1 MSALTHWLALQGIP
15 GPQARHSNGDTPRT
29 RATGQGQD
37 AIVLAYHQRTK
48 HRLERYAAGPET
60 LDWDAQPD
68 PFRRFA
74 GAPLVSLP
82 LPADGDTA
90 TWTQLFTPGAIAP
103 HAASRD
109 SLGLLL
115 ELSFALS
122 AWKEYGPDRWA
133 QRCNPSSGNL
143 HPTEVYLL
151 ARGLA
156 DVGDG
161 LYHYVPK
168 EHGLEL
174 RAGFTVP
181 LPSDIQASPLGQ
193 PTSGQ
198 PAPDALP
205 TASSGAV
212 ACAPTPRLLVGFS
225 SIHWREA
232 WKYGERAFRY
242 CQLDMGHAIG
252 ALRYA
257 AAVLGWRLREVALSH
272 AEVAA
277 LLGLDRAEDFASA
290 EREEPEAVFEL
301 LLSPETGPALQAAEA
316 GTPACVDVAKTKTG
330 AAETG
335 GDVGAAL
342 IDWFSGAAWRGQAN
356 RLDRHPMYRWPV
368 IDEVAQAS
376 RRSQRPAVKPLPPL
390 AARRLLPATEAKAAD
405 LIRSRRSAQ
414 RFDRRARLEA
424 DKFWPMMAALMPQ
437 TPQGQATLPWDALCA
452 PAAVH
457 AVLFAHRIDGL
468 APGAYLLPRHA
479 SALPALQAALPH
491 LAWSPAPGHPAD
503 IPLYELTQN
512 PALAGTVRT
521 LSCHQAIGADALFV
535 VALLAQFDETLE
547 HAPWHYRDLLQ
558 EAGLIGQALY
568 LEAEAAGLR
577 GTGIGCY
584 FDDAMHELLGLS
596 GPLSDLATG
605 PWQVLYHFSVGQ
617 PVPDTRITSSPP
629 YDKENRP

>member
-1 MSALTHWLALQGIP
+1 MTSPQHSAA
-15 GPQARHSNGDTPRT
+15 
-29 RATGQGQD
+29 
-37 AIVLAYHQRTK
+37 VLAYHQRTK
-48 HRLERYAAGPET
+48 HRLERYATGPET

-74 GAPLVSLP
+74 GAPFVWLP
-82 LPADGDTA
+82 LPADHNSA
-90 TWTQLFTPGAIAP
+90 TWAQLFTPDAVAP
-103 HAASRD
+103 HAARLD

-122 AWKEYGPDRWA
+122 AWKEFGPDRWA

-143 HPTEVYLL
+143 HPTEVYVL

-161 LYHYVPK
+161 LYHYAPK
-168 EHGLEL
+168 EHGLEQ
-174 RAGFTVP
+174 RASFT
-181 LPSDIQASPLGQ
+181 AAHA
-193 PTSGQ
+193 
-198 PAPDALP
+198 PA
-205 TASSGAV
+205 
-212 ACAPTPRLLVGFS
+212 PRLLIGFS

-257 AAVLGWRLREVALSH
+257 AAVLGWQLREVALSH

-277 LLGLDRAEDFASA
+277 LLGLNRAEDFSNA

-301 LLSPETGPALQAAEA
+301 RLSPDA
-316 GTPACVDVAKTKTG
+316 GT
-330 AAETG
+330 AA
-335 GDVGAAL
+335 DAATL
-342 IDWFSGAAWRGQAN
+342 IDWFKGAVWGGQAN

-368 IDEVAQAS
+368 IDDVAQAS
-376 RRSQRPAVKPLPPL
+376 RRSTRPTLALPPPL
-390 AARRLLPATEAKAAD
+390 AARRLLPTTSAKAAD

-424 DKFWPMMAALMPQ
+424 DKFWPLLAALMPQ
-437 TPQGQATLPWDALCA
+437 TPQGQTTLPWDTLSA

-457 AVLFAHRIDGL
+457 AVLFAHRVDGL
-468 APGAYLLPRHA
+468 EPGAYFLPRHA
-479 SALPALQAALPH
+479 AAQPALQAALPH
-491 LAWSPAPGHPAD
+491 LTWAAVPGHPTD
-503 IPLYELTQN
+503 VPLYALSHN
-512 PALAGTVRT
+512 PALAGTLRT
-521 LSCHQAIGADALFV
+521 LSCHQAIGADAVFV
-535 VALLAQFDETLE
+535 VALLAQFDETLAQ
-547 HAPWHYRDLLQ
+547 APWHYRDLLQ
-558 EAGLIGQALY
+558 EAGLIGQVLY
-568 LEAEAAGLR
+568 LEAEVAGLR

-596 GPLSDLATG
+596 GPLPDAPTG
-605 PWQVLYHFSVGQ
+605 QWQVLYHFSIGL
-617 PVPDTRITSSPP
+617 PVLDTRITSSPP

>member
-1 MSALTHWLALQGIP
+1 MSTP
-15 GPQARHSNGDTPRT
+15 DTT
-29 RATGQGQD
+29 AT
-37 AIVLAYHQRTK
+37 VLAYHQRTK
-48 HRLERYAAGPET
+48 HQLARYAAGPET

-74 GAPLVSLP
+74 GAPFQSLP
-82 LPADGDTA
+82 LPADGQTVG
-90 TWTQLFTPGAIAP
+90 WSEIFSPGVVPP
-103 HAASRD
+103 HPASLE
-109 SLGLLL
+109 SLGLLF

-122 AWKEYGPDRWA
+122 AWKEFGPDRWA

-156 DVGDG
+156 DLNDG
-161 LYHYVPK
+161 LYHYAPK
-168 EHGLEL
+168 EHGLEQ
-174 RAGFTVP
+174 RARFGP
-181 LPSDIQASPLGQ
+181 LA
-193 PTSGQ
+193 
-198 PAPDALP
+198 APDASDASDASAKAQTHDKP
-205 TASSGAV
+205 SPDASPDTSDASS
-212 ACAPTPRLLVGFS
+212 APSRRSPLTPRLLVGFS

-257 AAVLGWRLREVALSH
+257 AAVLGWRLQPVALTH
-272 AEVAA
+272 AEIAT
-277 LLGLDRAEDFASA
+277 LLGLDRNADFANA

-301 LLSPETGPALQAAEA
+301 VLAPQTPETE
-316 GTPACVDVAKTKTG
+316 
-330 AAETG
+330 
-335 GDVGAAL
+335 VGADAAL
-342 IDWFSGAAWRGQAN
+342 SSWLAGAAWHGQAN

-368 IDEVAQAS
+368 IDDVAQAS
-376 RRSQRPAVKPLPPL
+376 RRTVRPAVQTLPPL
-390 AARRLLPATEAKAAD
+390 AARRLLPATDAKAAD

-424 DKFWPMMAALMPQ
+424 DKFWPIMAALMPQ
-437 TPQGQATLPWDALCA
+437 TPQGQTTLPWDLS
-452 PAAVH
+452 PAMPQVH
-457 AVLFAHRIDGL
+457 AVLFAHRVDGL
-468 APGAYLLPRHA
+468 VPGAYLLPRHA
-479 SALPALQAALPH
+479 SALPALQTALVH
-491 LAWSPAPGHPAD
+491 LAWTPALGHPAD

-521 LSCHQAIGADALFV
+521 LSCHQAIGADAVFV
-535 VALLAQFDETLE
+535 VALLAQFDQTFETTP
-547 HAPWHYRDLLQ
+547 ARYRDLLQ
-558 EAGLIGQALY
+558 EAGLIGQVLY

-584 FDDAMHELLGLS
+584 FDDPVHELLGLPGALAD
-596 GPLSDLATG
+596 GPCNA
-605 PWQVLYHFSVGQ
+605 WQVLYHFSVGL

>member
-1 MSALTHWLALQGIP
+1 MTSPEHSAAV
-15 GPQARHSNGDTPRT
+15 S
-29 RATGQGQD
+29 
-37 AIVLAYHQRTK
+37 AYHQRTK
-48 HRLERYAAGPET
+48 HRQERYAAGPET

-74 GAPLVSLP
+74 GAPFVSLP
-82 LPADGDTA
+82 LPADDDKA
-90 TWTQLFTPGAIAP
+90 AWTQLFIPGAIAP
-103 HAASRD
+103 HAPNLH

-122 AWKEYGPDRWA
+122 AWKEFGPDRWA

-151 ARGLA
+151 ARGLS
-156 DVGDG
+156 DLNDG
-161 LYHYVPK
+161 LYHYAPK
-168 EHGLEL
+168 EHGLEQ
-174 RAGFTVP
+174 RAGFAGAPASGACAQP
-181 LPSDIQASPLGQ
+181 LV
-193 PTSGQ
+193 Q
-198 PAPDALP
+198 PAPAAP
-205 TASSGAV
+205 ATASSA
-212 ACAPTPRLLVGFS
+212 AATCAPAPRLLVGFS

-257 AAVLGWRLREVALSH
+257 AAVLGWRLREVALNH

-277 LLGLDRAEDFASA
+277 LLGLDRAEDFASV

-301 LLSPETGPALQAAEA
+301 LLSPESRATPPAADAATPV
-316 GTPACVDVAKTKTG
+316 GTDSAKTETG
-330 AAETG
+330 VAETNA
-335 GDVGAAL
+335 DAGAAL
-342 IDWFSGAAWRGQAN
+342 TDWFSGAAWYGQAN

-376 RRSQRPAVKPLPPL
+376 RRSARPAVKPLPPL
-390 AARRLLPATEAKAAD
+390 AARRLLPATDAKAAD

-437 TPQGQATLPWDALCA
+437 TPQGETTLPWDALPA
-452 PAAVH
+452 SAAVH

-468 APGAYLLPRHA
+468 EPGAYCLPRHA
-479 SALPALQAALPH
+479 SAQPALQAAMPH
-491 LAWSPAPGHPAD
+491 LAWAPVHGRPAD

-512 PALAGTVRT
+512 AALAGTVRT
-521 LSCHQAIGADALFV
+521 LSCHQAIGADAVFV
-535 VALLAQFDETLE
+535 VALLARFDQTFAQ
-547 HAPWHYRDLLQ
+547 APWRYRDVLQ
-558 EAGLIGQALY
+558 EAGLIGQTLY

>member
-1 MSALTHWLALQGIP
+1 MSALTHWLALQGFP
-15 GPQARHSNGDTPRT
+15 GRQARHSNGDTPLM
-29 RATGQGQD
+29 RAAWQGQD

-48 HRLERYAAGPET
+48 HRLDRYAVGPET

-74 GAPLVSLP
+74 GAPLVSLA
-82 LPADGDTA
+82 LPADHDKTA
-90 TWTQLFTPGAIAP
+90 WTQLFSPGAVAP
-103 HAASRD
+103 HAPDLD
-109 SLGLLL
+109 SLGLLF

-122 AWKEYGPDRWA
+122 AWKEFGPDRWA

-156 DVGDG
+156 DLNDG
-161 LYHYVPK
+161 LYHYAPK
-168 EHGLEL
+168 EHGLEQ
-174 RAGFTVP
+174 RACFAG
-181 LPSDIQASPLGQ
+181 ASA
-193 PTSGQ
+193 SA
-198 PAPDALP
+198 PA
-205 TASSGAV
+205 
-212 ACAPTPRLLVGFS
+212 PRLLVGFS

-257 AAVLGWRLREVALSH
+257 AAVLGWRLREVALTH
-272 AEVAA
+272 AETAA
-277 LLGLDRAEDFASA
+277 LLGLDRAGDFASA
-290 EREEPEAVFEL
+290 EREEPETVFEL
-301 LLSPETGPALQAAEA
+301 LLSPE
-316 GTPACVDVAKTKTG
+316 
-330 AAETG
+330 
-335 GDVGAAL
+335 
-342 IDWFSGAAWRGQAN
+342 S
-356 RLDRHPMYRWPV
+356 
-368 IDEVAQAS
+368 S
-376 RRSQRPAVKPLPPL
+376 
-390 AARRLLPATEAKAAD
+390 ATEPAAD

-424 DKFWPMMAALMPQ
+424 DKFWPIMAALMPQ
-437 TPQGQATLPWDALCA
+437 TPQGQTTLPWDALSA

-468 APGAYLLPRHA
+468 APGAYLFPRHA
-479 SALPALQAALPH
+479 SALPALQTAMPH
-491 LAWSPAPGHPAD
+491 LAWTPAPGHPAD
-503 IPLYELTQN
+503 VPLYELTQN

-535 VALLAQFDETLE
+535 VALLAQFDETFE
-547 HAPWHYRDLLQ
+547 QAPWRYRALLQ

-584 FDDAMHELLGLS
+584 FDDAMHELLGLR
-596 GPLSDLATG
+596 GPLPDAPAGS
-605 PWQVLYHFSVGQ
+605 WQVLYHFSVGL
-617 PVPDTRITSSPP
+617 PLPDTRITSSPP